1 MIQLFLILLLSLT
14 SSTCSAQ
21 YGSYTLNGTKWIL
34 TENGGHEHFIEFSS
48 SSITHT
54 KNFNLIHKTIKGSEQ
69 FYISPIIPTTFDQ
82 SRVGK
87 HTTGK
92 YLVEFS
98 DKTQT
103 FDVFEIIKLTEDSL
117 ILRLEDDP
125 KKYMGGF
132 DPIRKYKRVSD
143 ITNNTTGSSNG
154 SITPVS
160 SNWGNDI
167 GSQTQQNSTSQ
178 TGTSTNSTGSRGRR

>member
-14 SSTCSAQ
+14 SNTCSAQ
-21 YGSYTLNGTKWIL
+21 YKSYTLNRTKWIL
-34 TENGGHEHFIEFSS
+34 TENGGYEHFIEFSS

-87 HTTGK
+87 RTTGK

-132 DPIRKYKRVSD
+132 DPIRKYKRVLES
-143 ITNNTTGSSNG
+143 TGSSG
-154 SITPVS
+154 SH
-160 SNWGNDI
+160 G
-167 GSQTQQNSTSQ
+167 G
-178 TGTSTNSTGSRGRR
+178 GRR